1 MALRSASTN
10 SSFLGLLQ
18 VSGNFH
24 PPTSLPPYGTEFVQA
39 KEEIL
44 EEAIPAAQRKAKEAA
59 QQRWDTVEMW
69 EAIPGWFG
77 KKDASL
83 VFCEP
88 KVQFGDT
95 VTHN

>member
-1 MALRSASTN
+1 MPL
-10 SSFLGLLQ
+10 
-18 VSGNFH
+18 
-24 PPTSLPPYGTEFVQA
+24 FVQA

-69 EAIPGWFG
+69 EAHWLFG

-83 VFCEP
+83 FFCEP
-88 KVQFGDT
+88 KV
-95 VTHN
+95 